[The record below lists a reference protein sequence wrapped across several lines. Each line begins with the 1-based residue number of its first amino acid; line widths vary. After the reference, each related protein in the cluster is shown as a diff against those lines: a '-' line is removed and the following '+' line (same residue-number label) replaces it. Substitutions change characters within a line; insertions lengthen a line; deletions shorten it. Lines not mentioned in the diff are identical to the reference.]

1 MSPRSFLLDD
11 AHNRYVLDHTVAP
24 DDVMIRLTERTVALG
39 DLAGMQIGPDQQAFL
54 TMLTRFAG
62 VANAVEVGTFTGS
75 SALCV
80 ARGLAPGGRLLCCDV
95 SEEWTAIARQAW
107 AEAGV
112 DDRIDLRIAPA
123 VETLRSLP
131 PDPVIDLAFIDA
143 DKAGYLDY
151 YEELVPRLRPGG
163 WVVADNTLWSGLVAD
178 EGAEA
183 DSATTALRAYNDRAA
198 SDDRVTTVLLALAD
212 GLTVS
217 KKR

>member
-24 DDVMIRLTERTVALG
+24 DDVMDRLTERTVALG
-39 DLAGMQIGPDQQAFL
+39 DAAGMQIGPDQQAFL

-62 VANAVEVGTFTGS
+62 VTNAVEVGTFTGS

-123 VETLRSLP
+123 VETLRALP

-143 DKAGYLDY
+143 DKGGYLDY

-217 KKR
+217 QKR

>member
-24 DDVMIRLTERTVALG
+24 DDVVIRLTERTVALG

-217 KKR
+217 QKR